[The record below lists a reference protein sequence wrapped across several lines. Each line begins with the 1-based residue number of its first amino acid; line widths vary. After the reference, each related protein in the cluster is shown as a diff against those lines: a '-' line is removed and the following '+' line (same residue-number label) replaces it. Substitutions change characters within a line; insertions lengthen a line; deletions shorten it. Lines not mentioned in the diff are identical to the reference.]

1 MHYSAWKEPEKR
13 RNWGIPTQQL
23 LTDSTRTYDEC
34 SRAIAEGLSSTPGP
48 RSKTRVCMIAAV
60 AALSC
65 LPPQKK

>member
-34 SRAIAEGLSSTPGP
+34 SRAIAEGLALLLALVV
-48 RSKTRVCMIAAV
+48 KLVCAW
-60 AALSC
+60 
-65 LPPQKK
+65 